1 MARTTS
7 TTTTTEAPAPQTAPV
22 QRRSGGPALN
32 RVELLGR
39 IAGDVEVRYTSSGL
53 PVCSIRVATNDRQE
67 AEFHDCVLWRQLAE
81 FAGQYLAKG
90 RLVYVQGRSTAAA
103 GRPRTAPPAAAS
115 RSSPRTSRSS
125 TGLRAKDAG
134 ADAQPDEG

>member
-22 QRRSGGPALN
+22 QRRSSGPALN

-39 IAGDVEVRYTSSGL
+39 IAGDVELRYTSSGL
-53 PVCSIRVATNDRQE
+53 PVCSMRVATNDRQE
-67 AEFHDCVLWRQLAE
+67 PEFHDCVLWRQLAE

-90 RLVYVQGRSTAAA
+90 RLVYIQGRLH
-103 GRPRTAPPAAAS
+103 GRSWQAENGTTRRSVEVVADDLQALDRPP
-115 RSSPRTSRSS
+115 T
-125 TGLRAKDAG
+125 KDG
-134 ADAQPDEG
+134 DTQPDEA